1 LYVLFVYLHMPYKRK
16 KYSSSLHT
24 VDYTDAYTENM
35 DNEGLSILKW
45 SMFDSPDKLGSGK
58 YFMESEPVFILDEV
72 LRKERINAFVM
83 EGYVSKV
90 YGDKIAIPENS
101 SHRVGKAIKVR
112 CINKIKR
119 FKIIKGLI
127 QYGVE
132 RIQVSNEFIYFDTDN
147 YLKEPLFICF

>member
-1 LYVLFVYLHMPYKRK
+1 MSYKRK

-24 VDYTDAYTENM
+24 VEYTDTYTEEM
-35 DNEGLSILKW
+35 DNEGLAILKW
-45 SMFDSPDKLGSGK
+45 SMFDSPDVLGSGK

-72 LRKERINAFVM
+72 LRKERINAFIM
-83 EGYVSKV
+83 IGYVSKTF
-90 YGDKIAIPENS
+90 GDKTALPSNS

-127 QYGVE
+127 QYGIE

>member
-1 LYVLFVYLHMPYKRK
+1 MSYKRK

-24 VDYTDAYTENM
+24 VEYTDTYTEEM
-35 DNEGLSILKW
+35 DKEGLTILKW
-45 SMFDSPDKLGSGK
+45 SMLDSPDKLGSGK

-72 LRKERINAFVM
+72 LRKERINAFIM
-83 EGYVSKV
+83 IGYVSKS
-90 YGDKIAIPENS
+90 YADKTALPSNS

-127 QYGVE
+127 QYGIE

>member
-1 LYVLFVYLHMPYKRK
+1 MPYKRK
-16 KYSSSLHT
+16 KESLSLHK
-24 VDYTDAYTENM
+24 VEYTDTYTEEM
-35 DNEGLSILKW
+35 DCEGLSILKW

-83 EGYVSKV
+83 EGYVSKI
-90 YGDKIAIPENS
+90 YGDKIAIAENN

-127 QYGVE
+127 QYGIE

-147 YLKEPLFICF
+147 YLKDPLFICF

>member
-1 LYVLFVYLHMPYKRK
+1 
-16 KYSSSLHT
+16 
-24 VDYTDAYTENM
+24 
-35 DNEGLSILKW
+35 
-45 SMFDSPDKLGSGK
+45 MFDSPDKLGSGK

>member
-1 LYVLFVYLHMPYKRK
+1 MSYKRK

-24 VDYTDAYTENM
+24 VEYTDTYTEEM
-35 DNEGLSILKW
+35 DKEGLTILKW

-72 LRKERINAFVM
+72 LRKERINAFIM
-83 EGYVSKV
+83 IGYVSKTF
-90 YGDKIAIPENS
+90 GDKTALPSNS

-127 QYGVE
+127 QYGIE

>member
-1 LYVLFVYLHMPYKRK
+1 MSYKRK

-24 VDYTDAYTENM
+24 VEYTDSYTEEM
-35 DNEGLSILKW
+35 DKEGLTILKW
-45 SMFDSPDKLGSGK
+45 SMLDSPDKLGSGK

-72 LRKERINAFVM
+72 LRKERINAFIM
-83 EGYVSKV
+83 IGYVSKS
-90 YGDKIAIPENS
+90 YADKTALPSNS

-127 QYGVE
+127 QYGIE

>member
-1 LYVLFVYLHMPYKRK
+1 MSYKRK

-24 VDYTDAYTENM
+24 VEYTDTYTEEM
-35 DNEGLSILKW
+35 DTEGLAILKW
-45 SMFDSPDKLGSGK
+45 SMLDSPDILGSGK

-72 LRKERINAFVM
+72 LRKERINAFIM
-83 EGYVSKV
+83 IGYVSKT
-90 YGDKIAIPENS
+90 YGDKTAIPSNS
-101 SHRVGKAIKVR
+101 GHRVGKAIKVR

-127 QYGVE
+127 QYGIE

>member
-1 LYVLFVYLHMPYKRK
+1 
-16 KYSSSLHT
+16 
-24 VDYTDAYTENM
+24 M
-35 DNEGLSILKW
+35 DKEGLTILKW

-72 LRKERINAFVM
+72 LRKERINAFIM
-83 EGYVSKV
+83 IGYVSKS
-90 YGDKIAIPENS
+90 YADKTALPSNS

-127 QYGVE
+127 QYGIE

>member
-1 LYVLFVYLHMPYKRK
+1 MSYKRK

-24 VDYTDAYTENM
+24 VEYTDSYTEEM
-35 DNEGLSILKW
+35 DKEGLTILKW

-72 LRKERINAFVM
+72 LRKERINAFIM
-83 EGYVSKV
+83 IGYVSKS
-90 YGDKIAIPENS
+90 YADKTALPSNS

-127 QYGVE
+127 QYGIE

>member
-1 LYVLFVYLHMPYKRK
+1 MSYKRK

-24 VDYTDAYTENM
+24 VEYTDTYTEEM
-35 DNEGLSILKW
+35 DKEGLTILKW

-72 LRKERINAFVM
+72 LRKERINAFIM
-83 EGYVSKV
+83 IGYVSKS
-90 YGDKIAIPENS
+90 YADKTALPSNS

-127 QYGVE
+127 QYGIE
-132 RIQVSNEFIYFDTDN
+132 RIHVSNEFIYFDTDN
-147 YLKEPLFICF
+147 YLKDQSFVCF

>member
-1 LYVLFVYLHMPYKRK
+1 MSYKRK

-24 VDYTDAYTENM
+24 VEYTDTYTEEM
-35 DNEGLSILKW
+35 DKEGLTILKW
-45 SMFDSPDKLGSGK
+45 SMFDSPDVLGSGK

-72 LRKERINAFVM
+72 LRKERINAFIM
-83 EGYVSKV
+83 IGYVSKTF
-90 YGDKIAIPENS
+90 GDKTALPSNS

-127 QYGVE
+127 QYGIE

>member
-1 LYVLFVYLHMPYKRK
+1 MSYKRK

-24 VDYTDAYTENM
+24 VEYIDTYTEEM
-35 DNEGLSILKW
+35 DKEGLTILKW

-72 LRKERINAFVM
+72 LRKERINAFIM
-83 EGYVSKV
+83 IGYVSKS
-90 YGDKIAIPENS
+90 YADKTALPSNS

-127 QYGVE
+127 QYGIE